1 MYNAAQNPEIA
12 KTMITVTQASLIG
25 SILGNLLLVLGLAM
39 VWGGLNHKVQLFSQD
54 AGQMNGSRLLLA
66 IVDLII
72 TSAVHH
78 SGS

>member
-1 MYNAAQNPEIA
+1 MYNASQNPEIA